1 MKKVIQSVLAPEAIG
16 PYSQAIEI
24 NGMVYTSGQ
33 IPLNPKTGEIVG
45 ATIEEQTEQVMQNL
59 KAVLA
64 QASVGMDHVVKST
77 CYLADLADF
86 AAFNAVYGKY
96 FTQNAPARSCVQVAA
111 LPKGAKVE
119 VELIAAK
126 A

>member
-1 MKKVIQSVLAPEAIG
+1 MKKVIQSMLAPEAIG

-24 NGMVYTSGQ
+24 NGMVFTSGQ

-64 QASVGMDHVVKST
+64 QASVGMDHVVKAT

-96 FTQNAPARSCVQVAA
+96 FAQNAPARSCVQVAA

-119 VELIAAK
+119 VELVATK

>member
-64 QASVGMDHVVKST
+64 QASVGMDHVVKAT

>member
-24 NGMVYTSGQ
+24 KGMVYTSGQ

>member
-1 MKKVIQSVLAPEAIG
+1 MQKVIQSMLAPEAIG

-24 NGMVYTSGQ
+24 NGMVFTSGQ

-64 QASVGMDHVVKST
+64 QASVGMDHVVKAT

-96 FTQNAPARSCVQVAA
+96 FAQNAPARSCVQVAA

-119 VELIAAK
+119 VELVATK